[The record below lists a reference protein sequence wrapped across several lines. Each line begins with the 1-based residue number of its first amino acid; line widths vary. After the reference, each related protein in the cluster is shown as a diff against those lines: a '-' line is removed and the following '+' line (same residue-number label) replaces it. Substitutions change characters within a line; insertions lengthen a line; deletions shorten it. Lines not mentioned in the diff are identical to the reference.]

1 MSIWWSSMPKR
12 QHCNWSSRKLALN
25 YSGYLVAIYEDDMN
39 SDIYY
44 NFDKLFSFNFLMAFV
59 IGERGVGKTFN
70 AKVAVLKKFLK
81 TGEQFIYLRRYK
93 TELDTALATFWQD
106 LQGNGY
112 FEDLDLKVIKSKML
126 TKFTCNGKVCGYAVP
141 LSTGNILKSTAFPK
155 VKTII
160 FDEFLLDSG
169 SGTYRYLKNEVTMM
183 LDVIE
188 TVGRLRDI
196 QVLFL
201 GNALSITN
209 PYFAYFNLDLPY
221 NSEFRTF
228 KDGLIVVNYIKN
240 LKYREAKKNSK
251 FGTLIQDTEY
261 GRYAIDNEMLRDNTH
276 FIEKKP
282 GDATFYGV
290 LVINGNNIGIWQS
303 KNGYLYLS
311 NKFDPSTVHKFACD
325 YNDHT
330 EQTIFVN
337 ARENYYLRLCV
348 AAYKQGIL
356 KFENQ
361 KIKGIVIPLLNKC
374 ISF

>member
-1 MSIWWSSMPKR
+1 
-12 QHCNWSSRKLALN
+12 
-25 YSGYLVAIYEDDMN
+25 MN
-39 SDIYY
+39 NDIYY
-44 NFDKLFSFNFLMAFV
+44 NFDKLFSYPFLMAFV
-59 IGERGVGKTFN
+59 IGERGCGKTFGS
-70 AKVAVLKKFLK
+70 KVAMLKKFLK

-93 TELDTALATFWQD
+93 TELDTSLATFWND
-106 LQGNGY
+106 LIDNNY
-112 FEDLDLKVIKSKML
+112 FPDLELKVKKTKML
-126 TKFTCNGKVCGYAVP
+126 TQFTCNGKICGYAVP
-141 LSTGNILKSTAFPK
+141 LSTANILKSTAFPK

-160 FDEFLLDSG
+160 FDEFLLDNA

-228 KDGLIVVNYIKN
+228 KDGLIVVNYIRN
-240 LKYREAKKNSK
+240 LKYREAKKQSK
-251 FGTLIQDTEY
+251 FGKLIESTEY
-261 GRYAIDNEMLRDNTH
+261 GRYAIDNEMLRDNKH

-282 GDATFYGV
+282 SDSIFWGV
-290 LVINGNNIGIWQS
+290 LVLNGNHIGIWQS
-303 KNGYLYLS
+303 KNGYVYLS
-311 NKFDPSTVHKFACD
+311 HKFDPNTVHKFACD
-325 YNDHT
+325 FNDHT
-330 EQTIFVN
+330 EQTIFLN

-348 AAYKQGIL
+348 TAYKQGLL

-361 KIKGIVIPLLNKC
+361 KIKNDVIPLLNKC

>member
-1 MSIWWSSMPKR
+1 MKS
-12 QHCNWSSRKLALN
+12 
-25 YSGYLVAIYEDDMN
+25 
-39 SDIYY
+39 IYY
-44 NFDKLFSFNFLMAFV
+44 NYDKLFSFNFLMAFV
-59 IGERGVGKTFN
+59 IGERGVGKTFG

-93 TELDTALATFWQD
+93 TELDTSLATFWDD

-112 FEDLDLKVIKSKML
+112 FEDLELKVVKSKML

-141 LSTGNILKSTAFPK
+141 LSTANILKSTAFPH

-160 FDEFLLDSG
+160 FDEFILDG
-169 SGTYRYLKNEVTMM
+169 ASGTYRYIKNEVTMM

-201 GNALSITN
+201 GNALSIVN
-209 PYFAYFNLDLPY
+209 PYFSYFELDLPY
-221 NSEFRTF
+221 NGEFRTF
-228 KDGLIVVNYIKN
+228 KNGLIVVNYIKN
-240 LKYREAKKNSK
+240 LKYREAKKKSR
-251 FGTLIQDTEY
+251 FGSLIDSTDY
-261 GRYAIDNEMLRDNTH
+261 GRYAIDNEMLRDNKH
-276 FIEKKP
+276 FIAKKP
-282 GDATFYGV
+282 ADANFHGV
-290 LVINGNNIGIWQS
+290 LVVNGVNVGIWLS
-303 KNGYLYLS
+303 KDGYLYLS
-311 NKFDPSTVHKFACD
+311 NKFDPNTVHKFACD

-330 EQTIFVN
+330 EQTIFMN

-348 AAYKQGIL
+348 TAYKQGIL

-361 KIKGIVIPLLNKC
+361 KIKGVIVPLLNKC